1 MSDKSKASMRTPLGE
16 VRHFGSAR
24 SGTRHAWHMRVTS
37 IALLPLTLAFV
48 WFVLTVVGKDYA
60 SVRTAIANPV
70 WSVILLLFLSASVYH
85 MMLGMQTIIEDYVHG
100 ETAKTWLLMLNM
112 FFCAVIGL
120 VLVYAVLRIGFA

>member
-1 MSDKSKASMRTPLGE
+1 MSDKSNASMRTPLGQ

-24 SGTRHAWHMRVTS
+24 SGTKHAWRMRVTS

-60 SVRTAIANPV
+60 AVRAAIANPV
-70 WSVILLLFLSASVYH
+70 WSIVLLLFLGAGVYH

-100 ETAKTWLLMLNM
+100 EISRTWLLMANM
-112 FFCAVIGL
+112 FFSAVIGL
-120 VLVYAVLRIGFA
+120 ALVYAVLRIGFA